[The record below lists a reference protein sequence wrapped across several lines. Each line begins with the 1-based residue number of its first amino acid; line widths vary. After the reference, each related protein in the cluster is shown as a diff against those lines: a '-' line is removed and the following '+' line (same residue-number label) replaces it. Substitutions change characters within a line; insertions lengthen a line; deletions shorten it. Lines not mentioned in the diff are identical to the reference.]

1 MVPGGQ
7 RAQPAAPLMA
17 APAAQAEAAAAE
29 PGLFE
34 RLREAAAEVTR
45 RAHHVRIASDRLE
58 ELAAALARQRPEAG
72 GSDPAHFR
80 GGSEPTRLAFVLTL
94 NAVNFGSGWF
104 PFVKKRPGRSGYLTL
119 AAALRDHFRAH
130 GHWSAAALQ
139 QLSAADCAAVF
150 GQPLTAPLD
159 QLMQLFAQALRDLG
173 AFLAREHRGRFAG
186 PIERAGGSAEALVQ
200 ELAHMPL
207 YRDVARYQG
216 FALPFYKRAQ
226 LAAADL
232 AEAFGGRGP
241 GRFADLDRLTLFAD
255 NLVPHVLR
263 MFGVLQLDAGLISRC
278 DAGEL
283 IESGSPEEVELRAV
297 ALHAVELLAGS
308 CAQRGWPVTP
318 RRLDNLLWWQGQ
330 SARIKARPRH
340 RTRCTFY

>member
-7 RAQPAAPLMA
+7 RAQFAAPVK
-17 APAAQAEAAAAE
+17 AAAVESAE

-45 RAHHVRIASDRLE
+45 RARHVRIANDRLE
-58 ELAAALARQRPEAG
+58 ELAGALARKRPEAAG
-72 GSDPAHFR
+72 NDPAHFR
-80 GGSEPTRLAFVLTL
+80 GGGEAFRLAFVLTL

-104 PFVKKRPGRSGYLTL
+104 PFLQKRPGRSGYLTL
-119 AAALRDHFRAH
+119 AAALREHFRAH
-130 GHWSAAALQ
+130 GPWSAAALQ
-139 QLSAADCAAVF
+139 QLDASDCAAVF
-150 GQPLTAPLD
+150 GQPLTPPLD
-159 QLMQLFAQALRDLG
+159 ELMQLFAQALRELG

-186 PIERAGGSAEALVQ
+186 PVEHAGGSAEMLVQ
-200 ELAHMPL
+200 DLARMPL
-207 YRDVARYQG
+207 YRDVARYEG
-216 FALPFYKRAQ
+216 FELPFYKRAQ

-232 AEAFGGRGP
+232 AEAFDGRGP
-241 GRFADLDRLTLFAD
+241 GRFGDLDQLTLFAD

-263 MFGVLQLDAGLISRC
+263 MFGVLVPDAELISRC

-283 IESGSPEEVELRAV
+283 IASGSPAEVELRAV

-308 CAQRGWPVTP
+308 CTRRGWPVAP

-330 SARIKARPRH
+330 SAHIKARPRH